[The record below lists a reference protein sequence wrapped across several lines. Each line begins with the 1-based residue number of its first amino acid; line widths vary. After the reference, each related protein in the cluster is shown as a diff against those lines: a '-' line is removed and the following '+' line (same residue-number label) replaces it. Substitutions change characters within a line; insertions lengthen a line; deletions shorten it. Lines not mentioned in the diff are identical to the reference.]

1 MYTIY
6 FLLWKE
12 RGLNI
17 NHSMIGLLDLIFI
30 KENVVNKIAI
40 YLVFKMVHCCVF
52 LKKDRTIF
60 NHYQILSF
68 QKSI

>member
-6 FLLWKE
+6 FFIVE
-12 RGLNI
+12 RKRIEYQSFN
-17 NHSMIGLLDLIFI
+17 DLIFI
-30 KENVVNKIAI
+30 KENLVKKIAI
-40 YLVFKMVHCCVF
+40 YFDFKMVHCCVF